1 MPMLMRARFPNTPP
15 YTNIRG
21 NHKVQHFET
30 LVVNDQLAKLC
41 SFASISTSR
50 LLLTNA
56 EVQMRIII
64 DLLFVGGIHL
74 VWEMV

>member
-1 MPMLMRARFPNTPP
+1 
-15 YTNIRG
+15 
-21 NHKVQHFET
+21 
-30 LVVNDQLAKLC
+30 VVNDQLAKLC

-64 DLLFVGGIHL
+64 DLIFVRGIHL
-74 VWEMV
+74 VWEMA